1 MVVSSPVDT
10 RRSFGLV
17 QNSDLK
23 EQIRLLTTQNAALT
37 QQITDLETGVQ
48 RRDSVLLVE
57 REDLK
62 NAQVWAVAA

>member
-23 EQIRLLTTQNAALT
+23 EQIGLLTTQNAALT